1 MELKEYIYYM
11 KRIGTWWLLI
21 LAGII
26 LVAVGIYAFV
36 APLHAYMKLVK
47 FSGIGL
53 LSNGIFLVVVS
64 ITNKSCSLKE
74 DKWILAESVLDFC
87 FGIILI
93 FNPLLSFI
101 AFPFLIG
108 PWILCIGI
116 LKMTAAISL
125 RRVVSSWVIILA
137 VGFLSSLFGLLIIN
151 NPFASSNGI
160 TIVLGTFGI
169 LLGVLNI
176 LDSFRF
182 RKKEDTLNM
191 MF

>member
-11 KRIGTWWLLI
+11 KRPGTWWLLI
-21 LAGII
+21 MAGIF
-26 LVAVGIYAFV
+26 LVAVGIYALV

-53 LSNGIFLVVVS
+53 LLNGVFLVAVS
-64 ITNKSCSLKE
+64 ITNKSCSIKE
-74 DKWILAESVLDFC
+74 DKWILAESILDFC

-101 AFPFLIG
+101 VFPFLLG

-116 LKMTAAISL
+116 LKMAAAISL
-125 RRVVSSWVIILA
+125 RKVVRSWVIILV
-137 VGFLSSLFGLLIIN
+137 VGLLFSIFGLLIIN
-151 NPFASSNGI
+151 NPFTTANGI
-160 TIVLGTFGI
+160 TIVIGTFGI